1 MVGYVE
7 NWRGQRQRL
16 AQSANL
22 VGFEDAIS
30 MSDGS
35 AGNGGEAAR
44 GRPIKG
50 RRVLENLPL
59 KSRTTGVQAAARSR
73 LVRRLR
79 IALPVFALVL
89 VAAFFFNTR
98 NPGVDQAFLKE
109 FEDISASTDEL
120 RMANPRFTGVDENG
134 RPFLITANAATQAAE
149 NKNLVALEKPRA
161 VQGDPDETS
170 VVTADKGLF
179 QRDVNILQLSD
190 GVMLEHEIGNN
201 VYVFRSPAATV
212 DIKDEM
218 VSSDAGVG
226 GDGPGGGAL
235 KADSMKAYNAEGRIV
250 FEGNVS
256 MRIYPNSV
264 DAETDEIEAPELKDV
279 EINEPQ

>member
-1 MVGYVE
+1 
-7 NWRGQRQRL
+7 
-16 AQSANL
+16 
-22 VGFEDAIS
+22 
-30 MSDGS
+30 MSDRS
-35 AGNGGEAAR
+35 AGHGGETAR

-50 RRVLENLPL
+50 RAVLENLPL
-59 KSRTTGVQAAARSR
+59 KSRTTGRQAAARSR

-89 VAAFFFNTR
+89 VATFFFNTKS
-98 NPGVDQAFLKE
+98 NTPDATFLKD
-109 FEDISASTDEL
+109 FENLAASSDEL

-134 RPFLITANAATQAAE
+134 RPFLITANAAIQGAE
-149 NKNLVALEKPRA
+149 NKDIVELEKPRA
-161 VQGDPDETS
+161 VQGDADETS

-179 QRDVNILQLSD
+179 LRDENILQLSE

-201 VYVFRSPAATV
+201 VYVIRSPAATV
-212 DIKDEM
+212 DIKDEL
-218 VSSDAGVG
+218 VSTDAGVD

-235 KADSMKAYNAEGRIV
+235 KADRMRAYNAEDRIV

-264 DAETDEIEAPELKDV
+264 DKKSDEIETPELKDV